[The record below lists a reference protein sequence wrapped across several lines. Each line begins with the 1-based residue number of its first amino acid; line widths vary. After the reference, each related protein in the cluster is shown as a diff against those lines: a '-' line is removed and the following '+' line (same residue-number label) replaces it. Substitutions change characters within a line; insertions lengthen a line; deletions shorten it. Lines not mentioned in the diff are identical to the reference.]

1 MGTVSKT
8 FGRVVGLA
16 AAAALATTLSVS
28 ARETITVY
36 TAVEPEELQGFAE
49 AFQADNSDYE
59 IQWVR
64 DSTGVITA
72 KLLAEGE
79 NSPADIVWGL
89 AATSLLMMAERGM
102 LEPYAPAGVEKLSP
116 ALMDKENP
124 PRWVGQR
131 AWVAS
136 VCVNTYEAEAKGLP
150 MPATWED
157 LTKPVYKGHIIMPNP
172 ASSGTGFLDVSS
184 WMQIWGEEKAWDFMD
199 RLHENIGIYSHSGS
213 APCKMAGRGEYP
225 IGISFAYKGAQLK
238 GEGAPVEVVAP
249 SEGLG
254 WDLESFA
261 IMKSAKNK
269 AGAKALAD
277 WSVTERAN
285 RMYNEAYA
293 VVAMPGIATPVE
305 HFPANIEEK
314 MIDNDFAWAAE
325 NRARIL
331 EEWEKR
337 YGSKSAPK

>member
-102 LEPYAPAGVEKLSP
+102 LEAYAPAGVEKLSP
-116 ALMDKENP
+116 ALMDKQDP

-131 AWVAS
+131 AWVARS
-136 VCVNTYEAEAKGLP
+136 ASTPMRPRPRVC
-150 MPATWED
+150 
-157 LTKPVYKGHIIMPNP
+157 
-172 ASSGTGFLDVSS
+172 
-184 WMQIWGEEKAWDFMD
+184 
-199 RLHENIGIYSHSGS
+199 R
-213 APCKMAGRGEYP
+213 CR
-225 IGISFAYKGAQLK
+225 
-238 GEGAPVEVVAP
+238 
-249 SEGLG
+249 
-254 WDLESFA
+254 
-261 IMKSAKNK
+261 
-269 AGAKALAD
+269 
-277 WSVTERAN
+277 R
-285 RMYNEAYA
+285 
-293 VVAMPGIATPVE
+293 PGKT
-305 HFPANIEEK
+305 
-314 MIDNDFAWAAE
+314 
-325 NRARIL
+325 
-331 EEWEKR
+331 
-337 YGSKSAPK
+337 